1 MGHLDPFLQ
10 DLNGIGIIAM
20 MVGISAVIVRVVFC
34 KTMRD
39 RIYTGVGGLISAI
52 VMSLGIDYA
61 IRPFAGTGESTATNG
76 LGFVQLMIGVV
87 IALIGGAVLR
97 GILSLDD
104 GEPQPTSN
112 SLIMDT
118 QTELNRLAP
127 RYGLVAAMSNEDSY
141 YGWFVI
147 DHDNGGSPDPL
158 YEASLNAN
166 LQQERQLGK
175 LYGDPGSGLDYSAFG
190 NTAVQAGQQGES
202 ALARIIAYM
211 RLNVISFWSLY
222 GLNENRQPINADI
235 DCVLVGIDPQQQ
247 VHAWFVDAKNYKG
260 GSDTYEIEPLSEFLA
275 CQLAEQICPQ
285 AVHYDLGFYHQKLIS
300 KCRLFTD
307 EAHGLAKISD
317 FPDRPNSISGLLKL
331 YEKFGAEDVLRRM
344 FVLDALILNTDRHLG
359 NFGFLFD
366 NQTMEVKTAAP
377 MFDHNRS
384 LLFDLDEDQ
393 LVKPEWYVGKCRP
406 RIGVDFIKTAHGV
419 LTDEI
424 RQELKNLDGF
434 RFRPHSTIE
443 LPEERLEA
451 LSDVVEGQR
460 LKILE
465 TGYSY

>member
-1 MGHLDPFLQ
+1 MRNATEYILMNKDVPYALFSCAQDEFGEESAILREWYTNLRPIGLQSLTAWLEKRRAPKRRKHMEQLLEQYGCVGLEGFLRVTHALS
-10 DLNGIGIIAM
+10 LNDTFWVKEESETLCWDEVSLYRNEFDALIAQAAFSGIISEEALSSTSPEFGTDGYYAKCW
-20 MVGISAVIVRVVFC
+20 VREADGI
-34 KTMRD
+34 
-39 RIYTGVGGLISAI
+39 Y
-52 VMSLGIDYA
+52 
-61 IRPFAGTGESTATNG
+61 
-76 LGFVQLMIGVV
+76 
-87 IALIGGAVLR
+87 
-97 GILSLDD
+97 
-104 GEPQPTSN
+104 
-112 SLIMDT
+112 
-118 QTELNRLAP
+118 
-127 RYGLVAAMSNEDSY
+127 
-141 YGWFVI
+141 
-147 DHDNGGSPDPL
+147 L
-158 YEASLNAN
+158 YKS
-166 LQQERQLGK
+166 
-175 LYGDPGSGLDYSAFG
+175 
-190 NTAVQAGQQGES
+190 
-202 ALARIIAYM
+202 
-211 RLNVISFWSLY
+211 
-222 GLNENRQPINADI
+222 
-235 DCVLVGIDPQQQ
+235 
-247 VHAWFVDAKNYKG
+247 

-317 FPDRPNSISGLLKL
+317 FSDHLNSVSGLMKF

-393 LVKPEWYVGKCRP
+393 LARPDWYIGKCRP
-406 RIGVDFIKTAHGV
+406 RIGVDFIKTAKGM

-434 RFRPHSTIE
+434 RFAPHPTIE
-443 LPEERLEA
+443 LPKGRLEA

-460 LKILE
+460 RAVLE
-465 TGYSY
+465 